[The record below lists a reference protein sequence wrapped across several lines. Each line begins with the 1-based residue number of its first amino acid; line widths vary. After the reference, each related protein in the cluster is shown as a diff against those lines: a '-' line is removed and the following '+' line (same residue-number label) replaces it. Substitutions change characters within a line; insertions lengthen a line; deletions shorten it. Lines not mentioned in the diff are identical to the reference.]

1 MPEIRSIP
9 GTNRPLPSLTGDID
23 RACVLIP
30 PAWDLRSFVAVNP
43 FIGHAASPFDAAAR
57 TVSDGLGAQ
66 VLPPVDHYRL
76 RWKQEAFSREDVAAA
91 AHRMGMPMDRL
102 LGALDGTAHPQ
113 QRFRLPNRT
122 IAEWIDWRNGTRWN
136 VTVCDAL
143 ARWCES
149 ESADPKALDA
159 TMSPRPFAR
168 WRRFAEI
175 DRSVDAAGLRG
186 FRAAVASM
194 PEEPNEAISLV
205 LEELGIDA
213 IERDAYLLRLLSG
226 IYGWA
231 TQARRIAWQRDR
243 DHPGAVRDLLAA
255 RACADLAVARV
266 AARPGTA
273 IRGGEGIGGVPV
285 EDERFRL
292 TLQEAAEDGFVR
304 GLLATIRPPEQRQ
317 HGMRPAIQ
325 AVFCID
331 VRSELVRRH
340 LERRSDAVETK
351 GFAGFFGVAVDWVEA
366 GQPSARCPVLLHPN
380 CTVHAHAPSDPVG
393 AGLAA
398 RLHGSPGSAFAM
410 VEVAGAAYGARMVL
424 DEALPG
430 SPDRG
435 EERASFGMQP
445 EDDGS
450 GIGLDTRIRTADAI
464 LRGMGMHGGFAPL
477 VFLCGHSARSA
488 NNPHAASLDCG
499 ACGGHGGAPNARIAC
514 AILNDPRVRAALPDR
529 GWPIPEDT
537 LFVPAVHDTSDDTIR
552 ILDEHCIPASHF
564 GALGRARA
572 LFDEAGAAVRAERA
586 PHLGMAERGRGR
598 LLRAF
603 RRRTRDWAQVRP
615 EWALAGNAAFI
626 AARRSRTRGVDL
638 AGRAFLHEYD
648 HEADLD
654 GRVLDL
660 ILTAPMVVA
669 SWINLQYL
677 ASTVDNEVLGAG
689 DKALHDRVGAIGV
702 AVGNGGDLRSG
713 LPLQSVQAADG
724 RWRHEPLRL
733 QVIVEARTERID
745 AVLDARP
752 QVRELVENGWV
763 RLFSLDPQGGATQ
776 RLVPGEGWEPA

>member
-1 MPEIRSIP
+1 MPEIRSTP
-9 GTNRPLPSLTGDID
+9 GTTRPRPSLAGDID

-76 RWKQEAFSREDVAAA
+76 RWRQGAFTAEDVASAA
-91 AHRMGMPMDRL
+91 RRVGVPAERV
-102 LGALDGTAHPQ
+102 LGALDGSARAP
-113 QRFRLPNRT
+113 QRFRLPTRT
-122 IAEWIDWRNGTRWN
+122 IAEWIDWRNGTAWN
-136 VTVCDAL
+136 TTVCDAL

-159 TMSPRPFAR
+159 TAGPRPFAR
-168 WRRFAEI
+168 WRRFAEV

-194 PEEPNEAISLV
+194 PEDPNEAISQV
-205 LEELGIDA
+205 LDELGIDA

-231 TQARRIAWQRDR
+231 TQARRVAWQRDH
-243 DHPGAVRDLLAA
+243 DQPGAVRDLLAA

-266 AARPGTA
+266 AARPGEP
-273 IRGGEGIGGVPV
+273 IRGGGIGEMPV

-304 GLLATIRPPEQRQ
+304 TLLASVRPPEPRER
-317 HGMRPAIQ
+317 GMRPAIQ

-331 VRSELVRRH
+331 VRSEPMRRH
-340 LERRSDAVETK
+340 LERRSDAIETR
-351 GFAGFFGVAVDWVEA
+351 GFAGFFGVAVEWVEA
-366 GQPSARCPVLLHPN
+366 GHPSARCPVLLHPT

-393 AGLAA
+393 AGLAT
-398 RLHGSPGSAFAM
+398 RLHGAPGSAFAM
-410 VEVAGAAYGARMVL
+410 VEVAGAAYGARMAL

-430 SPDRG
+430 SAERR
-435 EERASFGMQP
+435 EEHASFGLQP

-464 LRGMGMHGGFAPL
+464 LRGMGMRGGFAPL

-499 ACGGHGGAPNARIAC
+499 ACGGHGGGPNARIAC
-514 AILNDPRVRAALPDR
+514 AILNDARVRAALPER
-529 GWPIPEDT
+529 GWSIPEDT
-537 LFVPAVHDTSDDTIR
+537 LFVPAVHDTSDDTVR
-552 ILDEHCIPASHF
+552 ILDEGSIPGSHL
-564 GALGRARA
+564 GAVGRARA
-572 LFDEAGAAVRAERA
+572 LFEEAGAAVRAERA
-586 PHLGMAERGRGR
+586 PRLGIEERGPGR

-626 AARRSRTRGVDL
+626 AARRARTRGVDL

-677 ASTVDNEVLGAG
+677 ASTVDNDALGAG
-689 DKALHDRVGAIGV
+689 DKALHDRVGAVGV
-702 AVGNGGDLRSG
+702 AVGSGGDLRSG

-733 QVIVEARTERID
+733 QVIVEATTESID
-745 AVLDARP
+745 SVLDARP

>member
-9 GTNRPLPSLTGDID
+9 GRVRPHPSLAGDID

-43 FIGHAASPFDAAAR
+43 FVGHAASPFDAAAR

-66 VLPPVDHYRL
+66 VLPSVDHYRL
-76 RWKQEAFSREDVAAA
+76 RWRQGAFAREDVVAAA
-91 AHRMGMPMDRL
+91 RRMGTPAERVL
-102 LGALDGTAHPQ
+102 RVLDGAARPQ
-113 QRFRLPNRT
+113 ERLRLPNRT
-122 IAEWIDWRNGTRWN
+122 IAEWIDWRNGTSWN
-136 VTVCDAL
+136 IAACDAL

-149 ESADPKALDA
+149 ESTDPKALDA
-159 TMSPRPFAR
+159 TVNPRPFAR
-168 WRRFAEI
+168 WRRFAAV

-186 FRAAVASM
+186 FLDAVASM
-194 PEEPNEAISLV
+194 PEEPNEAISFALD
-205 LEELGIDA
+205 ELGVDA
-213 IERDAYLLRLLSG
+213 VDRDTYLLRLLAG

-243 DHPGAVRDLLAA
+243 DDPGAVRDLLAA

-266 AARPGTA
+266 AARPGEP
-273 IRGGEGIGGVPV
+273 IRDGGIGSAPV

-304 GLLATIRPPEQRQ
+304 NILASMRPPEARER
-317 HGMRPAIQ
+317 GMRPAIQ

-331 VRSELVRRH
+331 VRSEPVRRH
-340 LERRSDAVETK
+340 LERLSGAVETK
-351 GFAGFFGVAVDWVEA
+351 GFAGFFGVAVEWVE
-366 GQPSARCPVLLHPN
+366 GGHGSARCPVLLQPT
-380 CTVHAHAPSDPVG
+380 CIVHAHVPSDPLG
-393 AGLAA
+393 AGLVA
-398 RLHGSPGSAFAM
+398 RLHGAPGSAFAM
-410 VEVAGAAYGARMVL
+410 VEVAGAAYGARMAL
-424 DEALPG
+424 DEAMPG
-430 SPDRG
+430 STSRG
-435 EERASFGMQP
+435 EERAAFGLQP

-450 GIGLDTRIRTADAI
+450 GIGLDTRVRTADAI
-464 LRGMGMHGGFAPL
+464 LRGMGMRSGFAPL
-477 VFLCGHSARSA
+477 VILCGHSARSA

-514 AILNDPRVRAALPDR
+514 AILNEPRVRAALPDR
-529 GWPIPEDT
+529 GWSIPEDT

-552 ILDEHCIPASHF
+552 ILDEALIPGPHR
-564 GALGRARA
+564 GAVQRARA
-572 LFDEAGAAVRAERA
+572 LLDEAGAAARAERA
-586 PHLGMAERGRGR
+586 PRLGIRGEGPRGI
-598 LLRAF
+598 LRAF

-626 AARRSRTRGVDL
+626 AASRSRTRGVDL

-648 HEADLD
+648 HQADLD
-654 GRVLDL
+654 GSVLDL

-677 ASTVDNEVLGAG
+677 ASTVDNEALGAG
-689 DKALHDRVGAIGV
+689 DKALHDRVGVVGV

-724 RWRHEPLRL
+724 RWSHEPLRL
-733 QVIVEARTERID
+733 QVIVEATTARID

-763 RLFSLDPQGGATQ
+763 RLFALDPQGGAT
-776 RLVPGEGWEPA
+776 RRMVPGEGWEPA